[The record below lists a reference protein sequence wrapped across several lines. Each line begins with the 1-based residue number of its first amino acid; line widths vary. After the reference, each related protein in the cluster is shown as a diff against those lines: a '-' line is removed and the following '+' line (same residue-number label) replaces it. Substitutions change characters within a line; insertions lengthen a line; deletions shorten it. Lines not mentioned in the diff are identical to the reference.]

1 MKLTYLLEFDRT
13 SNVIIHRKI
22 LELCRYIVSLSLKC
36 LLFKQLRIVSFLYL
50 NERIR
55 LYSNHQ
61 VVLLLPNKTDAKCIS
76 NITISNICVLRK
88 QEHISPKEQLLRKYI
103 KGNTKLFSHRFK
115 KTLIIVKPRFL
126 KIEKQVKLDR
136 TSITLT
142 PGFEHLPFKP
152 IFFVILAVIKRNVT
166 IQIGFIFIHLSYC
179 MELILV
185 YLRTLCSKNILHI
198 VCNKSRI
205 RNTTTG

>member
-152 IFFVILAVIKRNVT
+152 IFFCDFSCNKTKCNNIDRIYFYSHILLYGVNSSISQN
-166 IQIGFIFIHLSYC
+166 
-179 MELILV
+179 
-185 YLRTLCSKNILHI
+185 TLLKKHITI

-205 RNTTTG
+205 RDTTTG